1 MAFTARPRLG
11 GGRGRG
17 ATREGD
23 LGARQAIFPRRV
35 RVAAAPEQAQ
45 VAVLG
50 ASGYTG
56 AEITRLLALHP
67 RINVRAITSERSA
80 GQPFRTTFPHLRESF
95 FKSESEDATMNLTLT
110 KVQDVEWD
118 QVDSV
123 FCCLPHGTTQ
133 EIIAGLPQSKKVVDL
148 SADFRLKDVDVYA
161 QWYGAAHKAPDLQ
174 REAVYGLTEFKRQE
188 VASARLVANPG
199 CYPTSIQLPLVPLL
213 DAGLILP
220 EDIIIDAK
228 SGVSGAG
235 RGAKQSNLY
244 CEIAEG
250 MNSYGITS
258 HRHVPEV
265 EQQLD
270 EVSKSG
276 PVQISFTPHLMP
288 FSRGMQS
295 TMYVKMAAGATV
307 ADLRARLADQFQ
319 EETFVHVLPEG
330 EIPHTRFVRGSN
342 HCVIG
347 VYEDRIEGRA
357 IVISVID
364 NLVKGASGQALQNM
378 NLMLGFPEDE
388 GLMQIP
394 MFP

>member
-1 MAFTARPRLG
+1 M
-11 GGRGRG
+11 
-17 ATREGD
+17 
-23 LGARQAIFPRRV
+23 
-35 RVAAAPEQAQ
+35 
-45 VAVLG
+45 
-50 ASGYTG
+50 
-56 AEITRLLALHP
+56 
-67 RINVRAITSERSA
+67 
-80 GQPFRTTFPHLRESF
+80 
-95 FKSESEDATMNLTLT
+95 
-110 KVQDVEWD
+110 
-118 QVDSV
+118 
-123 FCCLPHGTTQ
+123 
-133 EIIAGLPQSKKVVDL
+133 
-148 SADFRLKDVDVYA
+148 
-161 QWYGAAHKAPDLQ
+161 
-174 REAVYGLTEFKRQE
+174 YGLTEFKRQE

-307 ADLRARLADQFQ
+307 ADLRARLAGQFQ